1 MQSFCNKFSTVLFQD
16 SKHVGKIVDVDD
28 DGGVGASGD
37 VTETSNVTGAKLKV
51 DADAKQKLVDKSEDS
66 PSAVASLASACST
79 TSPRRSRMSPSCSI
93 PSCPQ
98 P

>member
-1 MQSFCNKFSTVLFQD
+1 MQSFCNNFSTVLFQD

-66 PSAVASLASACST
+66 PSEEALKNNPLLAQV
-79 TSPRRSRMSPSCSI
+79 RSVPEIMF
-93 PSCPQ
+93 
-98 P
+98 